1 MKSYIGVYGLG
12 VMGQSLALNIAN
24 HNYSVAVF
32 NRSTDVTKKFAECR
46 IQGRKITP
54 TYSVE
59 EFINTLESPRK
70 IILMVKAG
78 AVTDAIIDSITPLLS
93 SGDILI
99 DCGNS
104 YYKDTIRRNKA
115 LLEKNIHFFGV
126 GVSGGERG
134 ALEGPSIMPSGDEK
148 NYDLYLKDLLN
159 AISAHTKDGSSCCD
173 YIGPDGSG
181 HYVKMV
187 HNGIEY
193 GDIQIICEAYDLM
206 KSVLNLDNLE
216 IADIFEKWNNGR
228 LSSFLIEITAQILR
242 RKDDLTDNYLVDM
255 ILDEAGQKGTG
266 KWTSMEGLDSGV
278 AIPTIAESVF
288 ARCLSAIKPQRELAS
303 KQLPLRTQVEI
314 KNKEQF
320 IVDLEKAVYASKIT
334 SYAQGFTLLAEASKE
349 NNWNL
354 KLGNISLLWREGCII
369 RAQFLEKIKQ
379 SFDNDDSLD
388 NLLLSKMFKDEI
400 IEAEK
405 GWRNVVVAGIENGV
419 YTPCI
424 TASLQYYD
432 GYRSKVLPANL
443 LQAQRDWFGAHTYH
457 RVDKPH
463 DQSFHTKWEEF

>member
-24 HNYSVAVF
+24 HNYSVAVY
-32 NRSTDVTKKFAECR
+32 NRSTDVTEKFAKDR
-46 IQGRKITP
+46 IQSRKITP

-59 EFINTLESPRK
+59 QFINTLESPRK

-78 AVTDAIIDSITPLLS
+78 AVTDAIIESIVPLLS
-93 SGDILI
+93 AGDILI

-104 YYKDTIRRNKA
+104 YYKDTIRRNKS

-134 ALEGPSIMPSGDEK
+134 ALEGPSIMPSGDEA
-148 NYDLYLKDLLN
+148 NYNLYLRDLFN
-159 AISAHTKDGSSCCD
+159 VISAHTEDGSPCCD

-193 GDIQIICEAYDLM
+193 GDIQIICEAYQLL
-206 KSVLNLDNLE
+206 KSVLHLNNE
-216 IADIFEKWNNGR
+216 EMADIFEKWNKGR

-266 KWTSMEGLDSGV
+266 KWTSMEGLDSGI

-288 ARCLSAIKPQRELAS
+288 ARCLSAIKPQRVQAS
-303 KQLPLRTQVEI
+303 KQLPLPKQFEVED
-314 KNKEQF
+314 KEKF
-320 IVDLEKAVYASKIT
+320 IADLEEAVYASKIT

-349 NNWNL
+349 NNWDL

-379 SFDNDDSLD
+379 AFDQDANLT
-388 NLLLSKMFKDEI
+388 NLLLAQQFKEEI
-400 IEAEK
+400 INAEK
-405 GWRNVVVAGIENGV
+405 GWRNVVVTAIQNGV
-419 YTPCI
+419 YIPCI

-432 GYRSKVLPANL
+432 GYRSERLPANL

-463 DQSFHTKWEEF
+463 DQSFHTQWEEF